1 MKEFNILLFKM
12 KDQLFGIDA
21 EEIVEVMEYE
31 NIDYGSETMIITY
44 LGDVL
49 GLEEEINS
57 SDNKKIIVSNCNG
70 ELMGFIVDEV
80 IQLQR
85 VPENSVHNAPKIL
98 LTDQNGFIDKFC
110 IANDQLFP
118 MINLAKLSVFI
129 NK

>member
-1 MKEFNILLFKM
+1 MKELNILLFKI

-31 NIDYGSETMIITY
+31 NIDYSNETMIITY

-110 IANDQLFP
+110 IVNEQLFP
-118 MINLAKLSVFI
+118 MINLTKLSVFI

>member
-1 MKEFNILLFKM
+1 MKELNILLFKI